1 MISAVTAASSATGK
15 SLVPAQ
21 ITAMLPGAFGQGLFL
36 DGHAAREF
44 VVDGVLEF
52 LPQRPRVFRA

>member
-21 ITAMLPGAFGQGLFL
+21 ITAISPGRFASGSLSTVM
-36 DGHAAREF
+36 H
-44 VVDGVLEF
+44 
-52 LPQRPRVFRA
+52 RASL